1 MRFPSGSFHDIPRSS
16 PVTGRARR
24 RCMLGAAALVAATIT
39 MSAQPEPPENPS
51 FTDVTVHDPSV
62 LKVGS
67 LFYVFGSHLAS
78 ARTSDWL
85 RWTQVTTDTQPTGGN
100 ALVPNPQVELD
111 EALAWVGAGGA
122 FWAPDVIQLPD
133 GRYYYYYCIGRLDQP
148 RAALGLAV
156 SDDIDGPYVDLGI
169 MLRSG
174 AGGQPDGIPSY
185 DARIH
190 PNTVDPDVFFDQ
202 DGKYWMVYGSYSG
215 GIFILEMD
223 PATGFPLPGQGYGKK
238 LIGGQHSRIEG
249 AFIVYSP
256 ETDYY
261 YMFVSFGGLGANDG
275 YNIRMGRSR
284 QPDGPYL
291 DAAGNDLT
299 NVSGAPGSLFD
310 DESIQPF
317 GVKVMGN
324 WRFVPVEGEP
334 AQSVT
339 GYRSPGHNS
348 AYYDPESG
356 KYFLVFHTRFA
367 GTGEQHQVRVH
378 QMYMNADGWL
388 VAAPHRYAGET
399 LTLQHRNQ
407 VPGDYKVIRHDKII
421 SGQIRNSQLMTFEP
435 DGRIAGAGT
444 GTWRFRHDND
454 VTIVLD
460 GETYRG
466 IFSTQWDDEN
476 GTRVHAFSAISEDG
490 VSLWG
495 SRTVVSK
502 HGAQIVPLSPQ
513 EAVYGET
520 FVFEL
525 PPPAGNPAD
534 AYSYEVLEGPGG
546 LTVGGAG
553 VVSWEP
559 TLLQAEV
566 PFDVVIRAV
575 KTQAGDPDQV
585 EYSFT
590 LTAVFTTVVERVEL
604 DFSSSGAA
612 GVQDVNGVFT
622 GFTTRLPGTGGAL
635 PAFDPNLVLDTASGV
650 LQLKTTQ
657 SDINFAN
664 GLDVMSA
671 PGVSLADLGVTGNED
686 FAVTVVFR
694 PLAGLQL
701 IDQVGLYVGTS
712 TDAVTRAGTI
722 VFGAPERYSVH
733 SENGGDHSGRFFGFG
748 LDVGDG
754 MTVTITRQ
762 DGVWRYFVDEE
773 EWNPLTSPD
782 FLDGAAGLV
791 AGVFGIT
798 PLNNTVKTV
807 EVESFTVVVDTGEPL
822 P

>member
-1 MRFPSGSFHDIPRSS
+1 MRFASGSSNETPQSS
-16 PVTGRARR
+16 RMTGRARR
-24 RCMLGAAALVAATIT
+24 RWVLGVTALVAATIT
-39 MSAQPEPPENPS
+39 ASAQPEPPENPS

-85 RWTQVTTDTQPTGGN
+85 RWTQVTTDTPPTGGN
-100 ALVPNPQVELD
+100 ALVPNPQVELA

-156 SDDIDGPYVDLGI
+156 ADDIDGPYTDLGI

-174 AGGQPDGIPSY
+174 PGGQPDGIPSY

-275 YNIRMGRSR
+275 YNIRLGRSR

-299 NVSGAPGSLFD
+299 NVSGAPDTLFD

-399 LTLQHRNQ
+399 LILQHRNQ

-435 DGRIAGAGT
+435 DGRITGAGT

-454 VTIVLD
+454 LTIALD

-476 GTRVHAFSAISEDG
+476 GTWVHAFSALSEDG

-502 HGAQIVPLSPQ
+502 HGARIVPLSPQ

-520 FVFEL
+520 FTFEL
-525 PPPAGNPAD
+525 PAPPGNPAD

-566 PFDVVIRAV
+566 PFEVVIRAV

-585 EYSFT
+585 EYRFT
-590 LTAVFTTVVERVEL
+590 VTAVSTTLVERVDI
-604 DFSSSGAA
+604 DFSSPGAS

-686 FAVTVVFR
+686 FAVTVAFR
-694 PLAGLQL
+694 PLVGLQL

-712 TDAVTRAGTI
+712 SDAVTRAGTI

-733 SENGGDHSGRFFGFG
+733 SENGSDHSGRFFGFG

-762 DGVWRYFVDEE
+762 EGVWRYFVDEA
-773 EWNPLTSPD
+773 EWNPLTPPD
-782 FLDGAAGLV
+782 FLGGAADLV
-791 AGVFGIT
+791 AGVFAIT